1 MAEKSALS
9 LLIFRFYKFRGTV
22 VQWSG
27 SCPAGDNLVV
37 SSNLGVATSFSF
49 VHFLVLVLFLF
60 LFFYRIF
67 FPSACFPLFLLVS
80 LSAWQDFYNYNVF
93 LVHLNNT
100 G

>member
-9 LLIFRFYKFRGTV
+9 LLIVRFYKFRGTV

-37 SSNLGVATSFSF
+37 SSNLGVSTSFSF
-49 VHFLVLVLFLF
+49 VHFLVLILFLF

-67 FPSACFPLFLLVS
+67 SLRLVS
-80 LSAWQDFYNYNVF
+80 LYFYWSPFQHGKIFTIITYF
-93 LVHLNNT
+93 
-100 G
+100 

>member
-9 LLIFRFYKFRGTV
+9 LLIFRFYKFRGTA

-49 VHFLVLVLFLF
+49 AHFLVLILFLF

-67 FPSACFPLFLLVS
+67 PFGLFPFIFTGLPFSMARFLQL
-80 LSAWQDFYNYNVF
+80 
-93 LVHLNNT
+93 
-100 G
+100 